1 MPLQEAQELG
11 QPSRR
16 NCLCLDQAPAAR
28 PCLLFEAAGT
38 AGQAC
43 SARLATAHAAAPP
56 APAHQRHCF
65 AQLAQG
71 RPKHTSGTKSSAGTS
86 SWASALA
93 ACSLCS
99 RARRR
104 VRSSSALSCCRY
116 GTCCNAHTTAR
127 LPGQSVSCSQLLF
140 PAYYTRI
147 PSCSPC
153 ADQARLAQCP
163 HRPTHAGQDM
173 PRASTRWAQR
183 LAVHHTDWLARVQS
197 VEQKHCCCVSV
208 SVCAIV
214 NAYSTDL
221 WRPTPARAAALPAT
235 TRHALRALS
244 PPSPFR
250 APPPGCGGC

>member
-1 MPLQEAQELG
+1 MPLQKAQELR

-16 NCLCLDQAPAAR
+16 NYLCLDQAPAAR

-43 SARLATAHAAAPP
+43 AARLATAHAAAPP

-127 LPGQSVSCSQLLF
+127 LFPGSQSPALNCCF
-140 PAYYTRI
+140 PLTILGVLVA
-147 PSCSPC
+147 
-153 ADQARLAQCP
+153 
-163 HRPTHAGQDM
+163 HRV
-173 PRASTRWAQR
+173 
-183 LAVHHTDWLARVQS
+183 L
-197 VEQKHCCCVSV
+197 
-208 SVCAIV
+208 
-214 NAYSTDL
+214 
-221 WRPTPARAAALPAT
+221 
-235 TRHALRALS
+235 TRHVWPNARTARHTRDKTCHAPAHGGHSALQSITPTGWHGFRALS
-244 PPSPFR
+244 RNTVAVCQYRYAPSSTPTPLTYGARHLRELPHCQPRFATLCGSSPLHPR
-250 APPPGCGGC
+250 SELLHQAP

>member
-1 MPLQEAQELG
+1 MPLQKAQELR

-16 NCLCLDQAPAAR
+16 NYLCLDQAPAAR

-43 SARLATAHAAAPP
+43 AARLATAHAAAPP
-56 APAHQRHCF
+56 APTHQRHCF

-127 LPGQSVSCSQLLF
+127 LFPGSQS
-140 PAYYTRI
+140 PA
-147 PSCSPC
+147 
-153 ADQARLAQCP
+153 L
-163 HRPTHAGQDM
+163 
-173 PRASTRWAQR
+173 
-183 LAVHHTDWLARVQS
+183 
-197 VEQKHCCCVSV
+197 HCCFPLTILGVLV
-208 SVCAIV
+208 AHRV
-214 NAYSTDL
+214 L
-221 WRPTPARAAALPAT
+221 
-235 TRHALRALS
+235 TRHVWPNARTARHTRDKTCHAPAHGGHSALQSITPTGWHGFRALS
-244 PPSPFR
+244 RNTVAVCQYRYAPSSTPTPLTYGARHLRELPHCQPRFATLCGCSPLHPR
-250 APPPGCGGC
+250 SELLHQAP